1 MSGHSKWA
9 NIKHKK
15 GAADKK
21 KSKDFGKLA
30 KEIMIAA
37 KMGGSDITANPR
49 LRQALIAAKAINLP
63 KDNIDRAIKK
73 GVGGMDGVVYEE
85 IVYEGYGAGGV
96 AVLVECL
103 TDNRNRTVGD
113 VRMTFE
119 RSGGSFAASGAVAWI
134 FQRKTRVEIEGQGDE
149 DFFLELALE
158 AGADDV
164 QTDEDGFTVITG
176 SPACFEELMKALD
189 AKGITT
195 LEAGIKQIP
204 ENTIEID
211 DLGRAQSVMKLIEK
225 LEDWDDV
232 QAVYSNMEVTDVVA
246 EQLDAE

>member
-21 KSKDFGKLA
+21 KSKEFGKLA

-37 KMGGSDITANPR
+37 KMGGADPAANPR
-49 LRQALIAAKAINLP
+49 LRQALIGARAINLP
-63 KDNIDRAIKK
+63 KDNIERAIKK

-119 RSGGSFAASGAVAWI
+119 RNGGSFAASGSVAWI
-134 FQRKTRVEIEGQGDE
+134 FQRKTVVEIEGQGDE
-149 DFFLELALE
+149 ESFLELALE

-164 QTDEDGFTVITG
+164 VTEDGVTTITG
-176 SPACFEELMKALD
+176 APSCYEPLMKALE

-195 LEAGIKQIP
+195 LEAKVKQVP
-204 ENTIEID
+204 DNTVEITE
-211 DLGRAQSVMKLIEK
+211 LEKAQSVMKMIDK

-232 QAVYSNMEVTDVVA
+232 QAVYANMEISDAVA